1 MPGSS
6 EAAEPPAASPV
17 GFASIRTPRLSDQV
31 VEQIQA
37 AIFARQW
44 KPGDKLPPEKE
55 LAEQFGTSRATIRE
69 AIRVLELAG
78 LLKTRPGFN
87 GGPFVVEPTYQ
98 LIGNNLRSLL
108 RMNQFDLTELFDVRL
123 VIEPRVAELAA
134 LQATDEDLRALAQNL
149 ADEDELVRSG
159 REASARHTRF
169 HFLLAR
175 ASQSHL
181 LAILISAILDLM
193 TTFDASH
200 PTTVA
205 ASAQVAIDHRNL
217 LDALSA
223 RDPERARGL
232 MQQHLAATREQ
243 LSALPSLAGEAGE
256 PGETRRQSGE
266 PATAPRDA
274 RAR

>member
-1 MPGSS
+1 MSGPP
-6 EAAEPPAASPV
+6 EAAAPPAASPV
-17 GFASIRTPRLSDQV
+17 AFASLRTPRLSDQV

-44 KPGDKLPPEKE
+44 KPGDRLPPEKE

-69 AIRVLELAG
+69 AIRGLELAG
-78 LLKTRPGFN
+78 LLKTRPGAG

-108 RMNQFDLTELFDVRL
+108 HMNQFDLGELFDVRL

-134 LQATDEDLRALAQNL
+134 VHASDADLETLADNL
-149 ADEDELVRSG
+149 AEEDALVRAG
-159 REASARHTRF
+159 QEASTRHTRF

-175 ASQSHL
+175 ASGSNL

-200 PTTVA
+200 PTTIA
-205 ASAQVAIDHRNL
+205 ASAHMVADHRGL
-217 LDALSA
+217 LDALRA
-223 RDPERARGL
+223 HDPERVRCL
-232 MQQHLAATREQ
+232 MQQHLEATRTQ
-243 LSALPSLAGEAGE
+243 LAALPSLAGTDSAADAT
-256 PGETRRQSGE
+256 PRRGG
-266 PATAPRDA
+266 
-274 RAR
+274 

>member
-1 MPGSS
+1 MPGPP
-6 EAAEPPAASPV
+6 EAAEPTDAPPV
-17 GFASIRTPRLSDQV
+17 GFSSLRTPRLSDQV

-108 RMNQFDLTELFDVRL
+108 HMNKFDLSELFDVRL
-123 VIEPRVAELAA
+123 VIEPRAAELAA
-134 LQATDEDLRALAQNL
+134 IHASDDDLQALAENL
-149 ADEDELVRSG
+149 CDEDELVRSG
-159 REASARHTRF
+159 QEASTRHTRF

-175 ASQSHL
+175 ASGSNL

-205 ASAQVAIDHRNL
+205 TSARMVGDHRGL
-217 LDALSA
+217 LDAL
-223 RDPERARGL
+223 RAREPGRARTL
-232 MQQHLAATREQ
+232 MQQHLEATREQ
-243 LSALPSLAGEAGE
+243 LSSLPSIAGDAGE
-256 PGETRRQSGE
+256 PSGIGRRTG
-266 PATAPRDA
+266 
-274 RAR
+274 

>member
-1 MPGSS
+1 MPRPP
-6 EAAEPPAASPV
+6 EAAEPTNAAPS
-17 GFASIRTPRLSDQV
+17 GFVSLRTPRLSDQV

-78 LLKTRPGFN
+78 LVKTRPGFN
-87 GGPFVVEPTYQ
+87 GGPFVVEPTFQ

-108 RMNQFDLTELFDVRL
+108 HMNKFDLSELFDVRL

-134 LQATDEDLRALAQNL
+134 VNASAEELQAL
-149 ADEDELVRSG
+149 ADNIDAEDALVRSDH
-159 REASARHTRF
+159 EASTGHTRF

-175 ASQSHL
+175 ASQSNL

-193 TTFDASH
+193 TSFDASH

-205 ASAQVAIDHRNL
+205 TSAQMVADHRRIL
-217 LDALSA
+217 EALHA
-223 RDPERARGL
+223 GEPERARRL
-232 MQQHLAATREQ
+232 MQQHLEATREQ
-243 LSALPSLAGEAGE
+243 LSALPSIADDGPAGAAER
-256 PGETRRQSGE
+256 ETH
-266 PATAPRDA
+266 
-274 RAR
+274 

>member
-1 MPGSS
+1 VPEFTELAAPASA
-6 EAAEPPAASPV
+6 EAGRFP
-17 GFASIRTPRLSDQV
+17 SIRTARLSDQV

-37 AIFARQW
+37 AIFAQQW
-44 KPGDKLPPEKE
+44 KPGDKLPSEKE

-78 LLKTRPGFN
+78 LVKTRSGYH

-98 LIGNNLRSLL
+98 LIGNSLRSLL
-108 RMNQFDLTELFDVRL
+108 RMNKFDLTELFDVRL

-134 LQATDEDLRALAQNL
+134 TYASESDLAELVASFRDEEAV
-149 ADEDELVRSG
+149 VRSG
-159 REASARHTRF
+159 HEASTRHTRF

-175 ASQSHL
+175 ASKSSL

-205 ASAQVAIDHRNL
+205 GSAQVVREHEALLAAIQ
-217 LDALSA
+217 A
-223 RDPERARGL
+223 RDPVRARTL
-232 MQQHLAATREQ
+232 MQQHLTSTRDQ
-243 LSALPSLAGEAGE
+243 LSALPSIAADESLPAGHPAHDALA
-256 PGETRRQSGE
+256 
-266 PATAPRDA
+266 
-274 RAR
+274 

>member
-1 MPGSS
+1 MSGAP
-6 EAAEPPAASPV
+6 EAAAPPV
-17 GFASIRTPRLSDQV
+17 GFASLRTPRLSDQV
-31 VEQIQA
+31 VERIQA

-78 LLKTRPGFN
+78 LLKTRPGAG

-108 RMNQFDLTELFDVRL
+108 RMNKFDLSELFDVRL
-123 VIEPRVAELAA
+123 VIEPHVAELAA
-134 LQATDEDLRALAQNL
+134 VHATDEDLQALADNL
-149 ADEDELVRSG
+149 CDEDALVRAG
-159 REASARHTRF
+159 QEASTRHTRF

-175 ASQSHL
+175 ASQSNL

-193 TTFDASH
+193 TSFDAQH

-205 ASAQVAIDHRNL
+205 TSARMVGDHRRL
-217 LDALSA
+217 LDALRA
-223 RDPERARGL
+223 RDPERARRL
-232 MQQHLAATREQ
+232 MQQHLEATREQ
-243 LSALPSLAGEAGE
+243 LASLPSIAGDDA
-256 PGETRRQSGE
+256 E
-266 PATAPRDA
+266 PAHT
-274 RAR
+274 

>member
-1 MPGSS
+1 MPGPL
-6 EAAEPPAASPV
+6 EAAESTAVPPV
-17 GFASIRTPRLSDQV
+17 GFSSIRTPRLSDQV

-78 LLKTRPGFN
+78 LLRTRPGFN

-108 RMNQFDLTELFDVRL
+108 HMNKFDLSELFDVRL

-134 LQATDEDLRALAQNL
+134 VHATDEDLQALADNL
-149 ADEDELVRSG
+149 CDEDELVHSG
-159 REASARHTRF
+159 QEASTRHTRF

-175 ASQSHL
+175 ASQSNL

-193 TTFDASH
+193 TSFDASH

-205 ASAQVAIDHRNL
+205 TSAQMVADHRRL
-217 LDALSA
+217 LDALRA
-223 RDPERARGL
+223 REPERARRL
-232 MQQHLAATREQ
+232 MQEHLEATREQ
-243 LSALPSLAGEAGE
+243 LSALPSIAEDGD
-256 PGETRRQSGE
+256 PGDGGRQN
-266 PATAPRDA
+266 D
-274 RAR
+274 

>member
-1 MPGSS
+1 MMPGARES
-6 EAAEPPAASPV
+6 AAPTGSPPV
-17 GFASIRTPRLSDQV
+17 GFASIRMPRLSDQV

-44 KPGDKLPPEKE
+44 KPGDKLPSEKE

-78 LLKTRPGFN
+78 LLRTRPGFN

-98 LIGNNLRSLL
+98 LIGNSLRSLL
-108 RMNQFDLTELFDVRL
+108 RMNKFDLTELFDVRL

-134 LQATDEDLRALAQNL
+134 SHATEEDLQAL
-149 ADEDELVRSG
+149 ADNLEEEAALVRSG
-159 REASARHTRF
+159 HEASVRHTRF

-175 ASQSHL
+175 ASQSNL

-205 ASAQVAIDHRNL
+205 GSARVVADHRRVL
-217 LDALSA
+217 EALRA
-223 RDPERARGL
+223 RDPERARAL
-232 MQQHLAATREQ
+232 MQQHLAATRDD
-243 LSALPSLAGEAGE
+243 LSSLPSIAGDGGARREQSEALG
-256 PGETRRQSGE
+256 SL
-266 PATAPRDA
+266 
-274 RAR
+274 